1 MSSQILFRSLKSS
14 RNRVWDSGK
23 NIRQH
28 GSDWSHIRPYS
39 DHDDIRDIAWNRI
52 KPEWLSVRER
62 ENNGEFEIITYWWST
77 SYDEFYIRSPHE
89 SRKNAIKKA
98 KDSIENSAR
107 FGQYPYRTY
116 SGELWLKELIAMKPK
131 NALIFI
137 CNLDVDLGLWSIAH
151 HNDLIYI
158 DIYHEFE
165 MHPNSDLLFS
175 WQVVDLDRYTKEYK
189 NTKDSGKNIIKA
201 MKGGYISLNTEEDFS
216 TVLNT
221 FFKKRYKNG

>member
-77 SYDEFYIRSPHE
+77 AYDEFYIQNPHE
-89 SRKNAIKKA
+89 SRKSAIEKA
-98 KDSIENSAR
+98 KDTLEKSAR
-107 FGQYPYRTY
+107 FGQYQYRTY
-116 SGELWLKELIAMKPK
+116 SGKSWLKELIAMKPR
-131 NALIFI
+131 NALIFV
-137 CNLDVDLGLWSIAH
+137 CNLDADLALRNIAY

-158 DIYHEFE
+158 DMYHEFE
-165 MHPNSDLLFS
+165 MHPDRDLLFS
-175 WQVVDLDRYTKEYK
+175 CQVVDLDRYKTEYQSLKNIQK
-189 NTKDSGKNIIKA
+189 NTIKA
-201 MKGGYISLNTEEDFS
+201 MKGSYLSLNTKEDIS